1 MISTKRNVIIK
12 CQFFIFAITL
22 FAMFLVSCDDEDK
35 IDSSLPKVLYKVD
48 VAKNLKGVMHY
59 DRSFQIWY
67 ISVDDNNGLDNSIQR
82 LDIWGGVD
90 RTFQEEGR
98 QILFSGDILRWND
111 NALEDPLNSGN
122 YVINISHIQKLSDI

>member
-1 MISTKRNVIIK
+1 
-12 CQFFIFAITL
+12 
-22 FAMFLVSCDDEDK
+22 
-35 IDSSLPKVLYKVD
+35 
-48 VAKNLKGVMHY
+48 MHY

-90 RTFQEEGR
+90 RTFQEEGL